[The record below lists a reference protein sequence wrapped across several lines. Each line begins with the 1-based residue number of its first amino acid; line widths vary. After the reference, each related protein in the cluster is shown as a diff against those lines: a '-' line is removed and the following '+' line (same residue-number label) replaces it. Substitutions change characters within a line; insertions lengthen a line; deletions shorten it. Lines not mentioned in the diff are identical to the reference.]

1 MHTLSELFLAKICF
15 FPQDMAPDIKSSW
28 HETFA
33 CLARNETFRAFACL
47 ALACTHCTSNHC
59 LSSKTQT
66 SLIKLPKHS
75 SCPTCSRHPYFWHH
89 FSFRDSTI
97 TFIGEVLK
105 TLTKHT
111 NSSFSLVTFCLS
123 NDLFQ
128 LYKWRASVCDRRP
141 TDCFQILTEETQN
154 LAFAKKWGWW
164 WLGLLTILGNMYL
177 TILGNILLVNAGKNG
192 IICSKT
198 DSRVWPLRPNRWV
211 CSIHLWERWE

>member
-1 MHTLSELFLAKICF
+1 MHTLSELLLAKICFF

-128 LYKWRASVCDRRP
+128 LYKWRASVCSRLFNWLFSNIDRRNSKP
-141 TDCFQILTEETQN
+141 GICQEVGMMMASIVDY
-154 LAFAKKWGWW
+154 
-164 WLGLLTILGNMYL
+164 LGKHVLDHLGKHTFRKCWKIWHHLL
-177 TILGNILLVNAGKNG
+177 
-192 IICSKT
+192 
-198 DSRVWPLRPNRWV
+198 
-211 CSIHLWERWE
+211 

>member
-1 MHTLSELFLAKICF
+1 MHCTPVPELFLAKICFF

-75 SCPTCSRHPYFWHH
+75 SCPTCSRHLYFWHY

-111 NSSFSLVTFCLS
+111 NSFLVGDFLFVEWFVPALQMESFCLRSTTNWLFS
-123 NDLFQ
+123 NI
-128 LYKWRASVCDRRP
+128 DRRNSKP
-141 TDCFQILTEETQN
+141 GICQEVGMMMDWIVDY
-154 LAFAKKWGWW
+154 
-164 WLGLLTILGNMYL
+164 LGKHVLDHLGKHTFRKCWKIWRHLL
-177 TILGNILLVNAGKNG
+177 
-192 IICSKT
+192 
-198 DSRVWPLRPNRWV
+198 
-211 CSIHLWERWE
+211 